1 VVISVFDGGVELL
14 IRGKIKADRIL
25 GDKGY
30 LSNWLL
36 IGQLSCVF
44 TRDLLRA
51 LFKERDP
58 IGEELA

>member
-1 VVISVFDGGVELL
+1 MVISVFDGGVELL

-25 GDKGY
+25 GDKGS

>member
-1 VVISVFDGGVELL
+1 MVISVFDGGVELL

-36 IGQLSCVF
+36 IAQLSCVF